1 MERCTSIPI
10 AMREALPILATL
22 NEHGYEAVF
31 VGGCVR
37 DTVMGLA
44 LKDVDIATSAT
55 PEQVVALFA
64 YCIPTGLQH
73 GTVTVMQDGTGYE
86 VTTYRKESVYEKH
99 RRPKSVA
106 FISELKE
113 DLLRRDL
120 TINAMAMRVNGDYF
134 DPYGGMGDIELK
146 QVRCV
151 GDAEARFQEDALR
164 MLRALRFASQ
174 LRFRIVY
181 RTWRALLKHRELLRY
196 VAMERVQAEL
206 DKMIG
211 GPTPHYAAALLAGSG
226 LLAYTLE
233 PLPAARAL
241 LAEAAR
247 MELVQLDYLTTLRGT
262 DIRYAALMTRP
273 GVTQAEAKA
282 TLQALRMS
290 GSRSSVIMAI
300 VSLHHELLVNRSLT
314 EEKLRKS
321 WIEAVLRYGR
331 EAAASWLHIAE
342 ANGQEHPFSTDVP
355 RMKHW
360 LSHME
365 ISSLKELAINGNQLA
380 AYCDRKP
387 GVWMGETLK
396 RLLLLV
402 ALGELS
408 NSQEQLQN
416 QVDRWKEETD
426 EP

>member
-1 MERCTSIPI
+1 MERCTSIPQ

-22 NEHGYEAVF
+22 NGHGHEAVF

-73 GTVTVMQDGTGYE
+73 GTVTVIQDGTGYE

-99 RRPKSVA
+99 RRPESVA

-120 TINAMAMRVNGDYF
+120 TINAMALHLSGDYY
-134 DPYGGMGDIELK
+134 DPYGGMSDIQSKL
-146 QVRCV
+146 VRCV

-174 LRFRIVY
+174 FSFRIVY

-206 DKMIG
+206 DKMLG
-211 GPTPHYAAALLAGSG
+211 GPAPHYAAGLLTGSG

-241 LAEAAR
+241 LAESAKKKR
-247 MELVQLDYLTTLRGT
+247 IKLDYLTELDGV

-273 GVTQAEAKA
+273 SVTLQEAKA

-290 GSRSSVIMAI
+290 GSRTGVIMAI
-300 VSLHHELLVNRSLT
+300 VSLHHEMVVNRSPN
-314 EEKLRKS
+314 EEKLRTS
-321 WIEAVLRYGR
+321 WVEAILRYGR
-331 EAAASWLHIAE
+331 AAAASWLHIAE
-342 ANGQEHPFSTDVP
+342 ANGREHAFWADLPQ
-355 RMKHW
+355 MKLW
-360 LSHME
+360 LSQME

-380 AYCDRKP
+380 AYWERKP
-387 GVWMGETLK
+387 GAWMGETLK
-396 RLLLLV
+396 QLLLLV
-402 ALGELS
+402 ALGELA
-408 NSQEQLQN
+408 NSQEQLLK
-416 QVDRWKEETD
+416 QVDRWKEETN
-426 EP
+426 ES

>member
-1 MERCTSIPI
+1 MERCTSIPQ

-22 NEHGYEAVF
+22 NGHGHEAVF

-99 RRPKSVA
+99 RRPESVA
-106 FISELKE
+106 FISDLKE

-120 TINAMAMRVNGDYF
+120 TINAMAMRLSGDYY
-134 DPYGGMGDIELK
+134 DPYGGMSDIQSK

-174 LRFRIVY
+174 FSFRIVY

-211 GPTPHYAAALLAGSG
+211 GPAPHYAAALLAGSG

-241 LAEAAR
+241 LAEAAKTER
-247 MELVQLDYLTTLRGT
+247 IQLDYLPALHGV
-262 DIRYAALMTRP
+262 DIRYAALMTQP
-273 GVTQAEAKA
+273 SVTPQEAKA

-290 GSRSSVIMAI
+290 GSRSGVIMAI
-300 VSLHHELLVNRSLT
+300 VSLHHDMVVNRSPN
-314 EEKLRKS
+314 EEKLRVS
-321 WIEAVLRYGR
+321 WIEAVLRYGQV
-331 EAAASWLHIAE
+331 AAASWLHIAE
-342 ANGQEHPFSTDVP
+342 ASGREHAFWADVP
-355 RMKHW
+355 RMKLW
-360 LSHME
+360 LSQME
-365 ISSLKELAINGNQLA
+365 ISSLKELALDGNQLA
-380 AYCDRKP
+380 AYWDRKP
-387 GVWMGETLK
+387 GAWMGKTLK

-408 NSQEQLQN
+408 NSQEQLLK

-426 EP
+426 ES

>member
-1 MERCTSIPI
+1 MERCTSIPQ

-22 NEHGYEAVF
+22 NGHGHEAVF

-99 RRPKSVA
+99 RRPESVA

-120 TINAMAMRVNGDYF
+120 TINAMAMHLSGDYY
-134 DPYGGMGDIELK
+134 DPYGGMSDIQSK
-146 QVRCV
+146 QIRCV

-174 LRFRIVY
+174 FSFRIVY

-211 GPTPHYAAALLAGSG
+211 GPAPHYAAALLAGSG

-241 LAEAAR
+241 LAVAAKSGR
-247 MELVQLDYLTTLRGT
+247 IQLDYLTALDSV
-262 DIRYAALMTRP
+262 DIRYAALMTQP
-273 GVTQAEAKA
+273 SVTPQEAKA

-290 GSRSSVIMAI
+290 GSRSGVIMAI
-300 VSLHHELLVNRSLT
+300 VSLYHDMVVNRSPN
-314 EEKLRKS
+314 EEKLRIS
-321 WIEAVLRYGR
+321 WIEAVLRYGQV
-331 EAAASWLHIAE
+331 AAASWLHIAE
-342 ANGQEHPFSTDVP
+342 ATGREHAFWSDVP
-355 RMKHW
+355 RMKLW
-360 LSHME
+360 LSRME

-380 AYCDRKP
+380 AYWDRKP
-387 GVWMGETLK
+387 GAWMGEMLK

-402 ALGELS
+402 ALGDLS
-408 NSQEQLQN
+408 NSQEQLLK

-426 EP
+426 ES